1 MNAVTVLET
10 QTRALLE
17 RLARE
22 QAARTQRLRD
32 EAAAQARDI
41 VRHARTEARERI
53 HEAVL
58 QTRREHATAMQR
70 RRAALDTQR
79 RREHQAALRR
89 WLDDAWQR
97 LPSALETRWLDR
109 TQRGAWCR
117 AACRQAVQSLV
128 HGDRLVV
135 RIDPRWQE
143 ELRPVVERSL
153 PVTGNG
159 TLDVV
164 PVAGLGAGLTI
175 TGGRAQVDATL
186 TGLLAARE
194 RITAAL
200 LAEIETAIEP
210 VHDAGRSTPA

>member
-22 QAARTQRLRD
+22 RAARTRRLHD
-32 EAAAQARDI
+32 EATAQARDI
-41 VRHARTEARERI
+41 ARHARTEARERI

-58 QTRREHATAMQR
+58 QTRREHASALQR

-97 LPSALETRWLDR
+97 LPGALETRWLDR
-109 TQRGAWCR
+109 AQREAWCS
-117 AACRQAVQSLV
+117 AACRQALRSLV
-128 HGDRLVV
+128 HSEKLLIRV
-135 RIDPRWQE
+135 DPRWQD
-143 ELRPVVERSL
+143 ELRPVIERSL
-153 PVTGNG
+153 PATASG
-159 TLDVV
+159 TFDVV
-164 PVAGLGAGLTI
+164 PVAGLGPGLTI

-186 TGLLAARE
+186 AGLLAARE

-210 VHDAGRSTPA
+210 GRDAGRSPST

>member
-22 QAARTQRLRD
+22 QAARTRRLRD

-70 RRAALDTQR
+70 RRAALETQR
-79 RREHQAALRR
+79 RREHQAAVRR
-89 WLDDAWQR
+89 WLDEAWQR
-97 LPSALETRWLDR
+97 LPAALEQRWLDR
-109 TQRGAWCR
+109 SRREAWCS
-117 AACRQAVQSLV
+117 AACRQALQSVV
-128 HGDRLVV
+128 HSERLIL
-135 RIDPRWQE
+135 RIDPRWGD

-153 PVTGNG
+153 PAIANG
-159 TLDVV
+159 TLEIV

-186 TGLLAARE
+186 AGLLAARE
-194 RITAAL
+194 RVTAAL
-200 LAEIETAIEP
+200 LAQIETALEP
-210 VHDAGRSTPA
+210 EGSPGRSTTE